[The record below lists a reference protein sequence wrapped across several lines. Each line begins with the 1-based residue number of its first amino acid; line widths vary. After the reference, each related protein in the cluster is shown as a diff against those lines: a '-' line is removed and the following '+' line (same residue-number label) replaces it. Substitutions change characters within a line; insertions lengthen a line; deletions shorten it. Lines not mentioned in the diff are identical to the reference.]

1 MGGMV
6 RIDESQVSRIGN
18 AVFDVAGRLEQIA
31 GEVDRCGTTTDSA
44 VQGSAALAA
53 TGNYAIGWRN
63 VLTDLAGQVRG
74 FGSDLHRAAGDY
86 QETDAEAAAELNP
99 EPRWP

>member
-1 MGGMV
+1 MGDMV
-6 RIDESQVSRIGN
+6 RIDQPEVSKIGN
-18 AVFDVAGRLEQIA
+18 VVSDVAGRLERIA

-44 VQGSAALAA
+44 VEGSAALGA

-74 FGSDLHRAAGDY
+74 FGGDLHRAAGDY
-86 QETDAEAAAELNP
+86 HETDAEAAAELNP
-99 EPRWP
+99 EPRYS

>member
-1 MGGMV
+1 MGAMV
-6 RIDESQVSRIGN
+6 RIDEPQVSKIGN

-31 GEVDRCGTTTDSA
+31 GEVDRCGASSASA
-44 VQGSAALAA
+44 VEGSAALVAA
-53 TGNYAIGWRN
+53 NGYGSGWQRT
-63 VLTDLAGQVRG
+63 LTDLAGQVRG

-86 QETDAEAAAELNP
+86 QQTDAEAAAELNP